1 MKKKW
6 NILFIWA
13 TLMLNGISADAHN
26 AKYYM
31 YIPNK
36 QNVPV
41 GVTVPTALGFVFIL
55 KSDKHPDFATA
66 INRYYPTAFEQAFP
80 NAVTDWLR
88 DVYQIECD
96 SIYMESDGLYSDNQ
110 KKQILYAIRPND
122 YIPF

>member
-36 QNVPV
+36 QNE
-41 GVTVPTALGFVFIL
+41 GCL
-55 KSDKHPDFATA
+55 
-66 INRYYPTAFEQAFP
+66 P
-80 NAVTDWLR
+80 N
-88 DVYQIECD
+88 
-96 SIYMESDGLYSDNQ
+96 
-110 KKQILYAIRPND
+110 
-122 YIPF
+122 

>member
-88 DVYQIECD
+88 DSTKLNAIA
-96 SIYMESDGLYSDNQ
+96 SIWKATDYTLTIR
-110 KKQILYAIRPND
+110 KKTNTLCHSTE
-122 YIPF
+122 